1 MRLLQR
7 AQSLYFELAYSLTAE
22 NHLLDRLEA
31 FASVLEFFQVAAFI
45 FSPHYTAWNATDF
58 QNGLQIALLSLDQ
71 VGFDY
76 AYEVAILAML
86 LAFISLV
93 VQISRKG
100 GITQFRILQLARFL
114 VGVLGSF
121 MFMPIVENGIHATY
135 AYFVDGDT
143 TRTLTMLLVLDTTIV
158 VGLLVPTFAMAYLQG
173 PDYHRLTAFSHP
185 SSRQHV
191 LLLGSK
197 NFEISVFRQQGE
209 DTRRLDVLDIIR
221 YHYNYTEAMKHY
233 LAVLKWSRQF
243 WKVCS
248 QDRVAVDAL
257 GFIADQMQ
265 DHQTAALHHYRAL
278 LERFPSS
285 VAILRSYAAFIMDCV
300 NNEQLGEE
308 ILEFAERLEE
318 DRVTSVAPVPAV
330 RAPVSKAAAAA
341 APEAVGTV
349 GADDARSEHSA
360 SRYSSA
366 KSSDVMSSINAQSI
380 FDVASLDEQRNHVA
394 MATLTA
400 MRTAIRYSLIVL
412 VVLGM
417 LLYPLGTGFVSTVA
431 SSSQTIFDSGTLR
444 RYMNAGAQALRN
456 LHLGAL
462 STTNATTIAALQ
474 APVLTA
480 AKTVYTSLNTV
491 FYQTTQALDDQLVQY
506 LTTGTT
512 LTDKAFASIATKLSP
527 LSFMEFFY
535 LALYWGGLIA
545 PTTVATDTNVVWG
558 VVNSQPN
565 SFFDLIQGVVSAYQS
580 NYESNVRLRANALQ
594 IAALLATL
602 VPLLVFILF
611 FIPKWLRLR
620 RELEATTSLFGRIP
634 RKVAGIL
641 AADMKERI
649 QSKLE
654 SEGMIDVGGARAAGG
669 RLGSTGAGGGG
680 ESDHDL
686 DERAGTS
693 GKESHAHQTL
703 AMRVLLVYLG
713 AFILAL
719 VVVITFT
726 MCLVQP
732 IWMMFERGSL
742 VNYSGMRLSIVL
754 RIQYETLELTR
765 LPAGDPMQDVWKA
778 ALTDHLALLG
788 SVHSSVLYG
797 NSALGLPRTVGLV
810 PGADAATFAPSCSL
824 GIPCLSLDEAITFL
838 TTRVRL
844 IMQNPSG
851 ATWLD
856 LAQIAEI
863 ARLDGNFASRS
874 TVVRTAFMNMNQ
886 NTINAYQTAATAI
899 FASMFPLSLIVTYF
913 LVMTARTVRDR
924 IRRTRNILFQLPT
937 DTIQSVPAIRDY
949 LYHGT
954 IEAALPSSRS
964 SSSKDAKLAVAP
976 SPAAIDDAGSGN
988 APGRASAEFV
998 KYERPVW
1005 FSSRHSTW
1013 GEESLLT
1020 LPEVA
1025 ASYVKDDV
1033 LIVGCRF
1040 AILSNVHDPPVLP
1053 TSPLPDLFQSET
1065 FSDVTVLVHWHSHD
1079 TPTAFHVHRLVLAS
1093 QSTYFATLLYS
1104 PHFAEAH
1111 QPTVTLAHT
1120 DPLAFQR
1127 LLAFLYGRADT
1138 TRATLDDLEVC
1149 LATADRFG
1157 TDHWK
1162 PALMRDARQWIAD
1175 ATVWRVWALAVAY
1188 GSGVTAGQCAAYV
1201 AAHFARLARLVMAS
1215 ETVVVPRT
1223 VEVASPPPVVTADDD
1238 AMQDLTPAAQSVVP
1252 EPVANE
1258 AAAVSAPTVVA
1269 RRRAR
1274 TLTQDGGAGGVPHVQ
1289 HHVAVQHQTEPG
1301 VLGDISVDLMRAVL
1315 HADALNTDGEEQVFE
1330 FVAAWTKYHFGDVP
1344 TPAAGENTVL
1354 AAAAEADN
1362 ACTDVGRDEH
1372 DMDPPFVDAVTIT
1385 TGALALDSSSARCAS
1400 AASTIAPSMVTATAA
1415 ADDAAAAAIMSS
1427 LLPWV
1432 RFPTM
1437 HRQYLVDQVEQ
1448 TAHMMRWGVMKD
1460 LLLHAYKHHLFGGQ
1474 TGRSGATADAQDV
1487 SGAVQ
1492 ETRGG
1497 RRTWEACS
1505 TVPRARVMMSEEL
1518 AGDSE

>member
-22 NHLLDRLEA
+22 NHLLDRLES
-31 FASVLEFFQVAAFI
+31 FSTILEFFQIAAFI

-76 AYEVAILAML
+76 FYDVAILAML

-197 NFEISVFRQQGE
+197 VIMSVAYGLAPTDVFPFVLLACLLGHLVVSLYLPPYFSLVSNLIWAGQQTALIFGALCLSVLAHVSSLAGTGDDPSPLFWIATIGMIPAGALGGAVFFVRSRSLLSGLSVWTAATAWMRRGLRRILRRGPPVPRRASSSSAAKPALPEPSDVPPFSMLAHRTHAASLLHRCKYPLDVVFAANTLYVTFGEAAAAYILELLARGTKKWPESEVLAGTWIALAAALGDHSVQQKTYIQGLIRKTVAKRITALDTRFGFYSIIKNFEISVFRQQGE

-248 QDRVAVDAL
+248 QDRVAVDTL

-318 DRVTSVAPVPAV
+318 DRVTSVAPAAAV
-330 RAPVSKAAAAA
+330 RAPAAKAAATA
-341 APEAVGTV
+341 GTTESPV
-349 GADDARSEHSA
+349 DDARSEHSA

-394 MATLTA
+394 MTTLTA
-400 MRTAIRYSLIVL
+400 MRTAIRYSLVVL

-417 LLYPLGTGFVSTVA
+417 LLYPLGTGFVSTIA

-456 LHLGAL
+456 LHVGAA

-480 AKTVYTSLNTV
+480 AKTVYSSLNTV
-491 FYQTTQALDDQLVQY
+491 FYQTTHTLDDQLVQY
-506 LTTGTT
+506 LTTATT
-512 LTDKAFASIATKLSP
+512 LTDKAFASISTKLSP

-545 PTTVATDTNVVWG
+545 PTTVATDTTVVWG

-602 VPLLVFILF
+602 VPLLVFVLF

-620 RELEATTSLFGRIP
+620 RELEATTSLFARIP

-641 AADMKERI
+641 ATDMKERI

-654 SEGMIDVGGARAAGG
+654 SEGMIDVGGARTGG
-669 RLGSTGAGGGG
+669 RLGGTTGAGVG

-686 DERAGTS
+686 DERAGMS
-693 GKESHAHQTL
+693 GKDSRAHQTL

-713 AFILAL
+713 AFLLAL
-719 VVVITFT
+719 IVVIAFT

-765 LPAGDPMQDVWKA
+765 LPAGDPGRDVWKA
-778 ALTDHLALLG
+778 ALTEHLALLG

-797 NSALGLPRTVGLV
+797 NAALGLPRTVGLV

-863 ARLDGNFASRS
+863 ARLDGNFATRAS
-874 TVVRTAFMNMNQ
+874 TVRTAFMSMNE
-886 NTINAYQTAATAI
+886 NAINAYQTAATAI

-913 LVMTARTVRDR
+913 LIMTARSVRDR

-937 DTIQSVPAIRDY
+937 DTIETVPAIRDY
-949 LYHGT
+949 LYHGK
-954 IEAALPSSRS
+954 IEATVPPRSSSKETGAKSPAPAAAGGLVPLDDYDPCTDKRRGDLEVGGGTGIARRVSFKVRAPDEPAPAIVLDGTSDEEGGAGIVVQRRRSSLTDPGGRRASVGSASIAEASGTRSRS
-964 SSSKDAKLAVAP
+964 SWSS
-976 SPAAIDDAGSGN
+976 GSLGE
-988 APGRASAEFV
+988 GRMSMG
-998 KYERPVW
+998 
-1005 FSSRHSTW
+1005 SI
-1013 GEESLLT
+1013 GE
-1020 LPEVA
+1020 
-1025 ASYVKDDV
+1025 
-1033 LIVGCRF
+1033 
-1040 AILSNVHDPPVLP
+1040 
-1053 TSPLPDLFQSET
+1053 SE
-1065 FSDVTVLVHWHSHD
+1065 
-1079 TPTAFHVHRLVLAS
+1079 P
-1093 QSTYFATLLYS
+1093 
-1104 PHFAEAH
+1104 
-1111 QPTVTLAHT
+1111 
-1120 DPLAFQR
+1120 
-1127 LLAFLYGRADT
+1127 
-1138 TRATLDDLEVC
+1138 
-1149 LATADRFG
+1149 
-1157 TDHWK
+1157 
-1162 PALMRDARQWIAD
+1162 M
-1175 ATVWRVWALAVAY
+1175 
-1188 GSGVTAGQCAAYV
+1188 
-1201 AAHFARLARLVMAS
+1201 
-1215 ETVVVPRT
+1215 
-1223 VEVASPPPVVTADDD
+1223 
-1238 AMQDLTPAAQSVVP
+1238 
-1252 EPVANE
+1252 
-1258 AAAVSAPTVVA
+1258 
-1269 RRRAR
+1269 
-1274 TLTQDGGAGGVPHVQ
+1274 
-1289 HHVAVQHQTEPG
+1289 
-1301 VLGDISVDLMRAVL
+1301 VLGDA
-1315 HADALNTDGEEQVFE
+1315 GEERD
-1330 FVAAWTKYHFGDVP
+1330 WP
-1344 TPAAGENTVL
+1344 SAGSL
-1354 AAAAEADN
+1354 
-1362 ACTDVGRDEH
+1362 G
-1372 DMDPPFVDAVTIT
+1372 PPMQ
-1385 TGALALDSSSARCAS
+1385 AS
-1400 AASTIAPSMVTATAA
+1400 G
-1415 ADDAAAAAIMSS
+1415 
-1427 LLPWV
+1427 
-1432 RFPTM
+1432 
-1437 HRQYLVDQVEQ
+1437 E
-1448 TAHMMRWGVMKD
+1448 
-1460 LLLHAYKHHLFGGQ
+1460 
-1474 TGRSGATADAQDV
+1474 DV
-1487 SGAVQ
+1487 SVGQ
-1492 ETRGG
+1492 
-1497 RRTWEACS
+1497 
-1505 TVPRARVMMSEEL
+1505 
-1518 AGDSE
+1518 

>member
-31 FASVLEFFQVAAFI
+31 FSTILEFFQVAAFI
-45 FSPHYTAWNATDF
+45 FSPHYSEWNATDF
-58 QNGLQIALLSLDQ
+58 QTGLQIALLSLDH

-121 MFMPIVENGIHATY
+121 MFMPIVENGIHASY
-135 AYFVDGDT
+135 AYLVEGDT
-143 TRTLTMLLVLDTTIV
+143 HKRTLTMLLVLDTTIV

-191 LLLGSK
+191 LLLGSKVVMSVAYGLAPYTVFPFVLLACLLAHLVVSLYLPPYFSLISNLIWAGQQAALIFGALCLSVLAHVPSLAGTGDDPALLFWIATIGMIPAGALGGAVFFVRSRSLLSGLSVWTATTAWLRRGLRRLFRRGPPAPRRASSASAKPVPLPSDVPPFSMLAHRTHAASLLHRCKYPLDVVFAANTLYVTFGNEAGAYILELLARGTKKWPESEVLAGTWIALAAALGDHSVQQKTYIQGLIRKTVAKRITALDTRFGFYSIIK

-257 GFIADQMQ
+257 GFIADMMQ

-300 NNEQLGEE
+300 NNEELGEE

-318 DRVTSVAPVPAV
+318 DRVTSVAPAPAAV
-330 RAPVSKAAAAA
+330 RAPAAKAAAGA
-341 APEAVGTV
+341 APESA
-349 GADDARSEHSA
+349 ADDARSEHSA

-400 MRTAIRYSLIVL
+400 MRAAIRYSLVVL

-431 SSSQTIFDSGTLR
+431 SSSQTIFNSGTLR

-456 LHLGAL
+456 LQLGAA

-491 FYQTTQALDDQLVQY
+491 FYQTTHSLDDQLVQY

-527 LSFMEFFY
+527 LAFMEFFY
-535 LALYWGGLIA
+535 LALYWAGLIS
-545 PTTVATDTNVVWG
+545 PTSVATDSNVAWG
-558 VVNSQPN
+558 IANSQPN
-565 SFFDLIQGVVSAYQS
+565 SFFDMIQGIVAAYQS

-602 VPLLVFILF
+602 VPLLVFVLF

-620 RELEATTSLFGRIP
+620 RELEATTSLFARIP
-634 RKVAGIL
+634 RKVAGVL

-654 SEGMIDVGGARAAGG
+654 SEGMIDVGGARAGG
-669 RLGSTGAGGGG
+669 RFGTTGAGA
-680 ESDHDL
+680 ELDHDL
-686 DERAGTS
+686 DDRAGAS

-719 VVVITFT
+719 VVVIAFT
-726 MCLVQP
+726 MCLVEP

-754 RIQYETLELTR
+754 RIQYETLELAR
-765 LPAGDPMQDVWKA
+765 LPAGDPMRDVWKA

-788 SVHSSVLYG
+788 SVHNSVLYG
-797 NSALGLPRTVGLV
+797 NAALGLPRTVGLV

-863 ARLDGNFASRS
+863 ARLDGNFAMRS
-874 TVVRTAFMNMNQ
+874 TAVRTAFLSMNQ
-886 NTINAYQTAATAI
+886 DTIDTYQAAATAI

-913 LVMTARTVRDR
+913 LIMTATTVRDR

-937 DTIQSVPAIRDY
+937 DTIQGVPAIRDY

-954 IEAALPSSRS
+954 IEAALPSRS
-964 SSSKDAKLAVAP
+964 SSAKDLGANSPATAAVTVAP
-976 SPAAIDDAGSGN
+976 LD
-988 APGRASAEFV
+988 E
-998 KYERPVW
+998 Y
-1005 FSSRHSTW
+1005 
-1013 GEESLLT
+1013 
-1020 LPEVA
+1020 
-1025 ASYVKDDV
+1025 
-1033 LIVGCRF
+1033 
-1040 AILSNVHDPPVLP
+1040 DPC
-1053 TSPLPDLFQSET
+1053 
-1065 FSDVTVLVHWHSHD
+1065 
-1079 TPTAFHVHRLVLAS
+1079 TADKR
-1093 QSTYFATLLYS
+1093 
-1104 PHFAEAH
+1104 
-1111 QPTVTLAHT
+1111 
-1120 DPLAFQR
+1120 R
-1127 LLAFLYGRADT
+1127 
-1138 TRATLDDLEVC
+1138 DLEV
-1149 LATADRFG
+1149 G
-1157 TDHWK
+1157 
-1162 PALMRDARQWIAD
+1162 
-1175 ATVWRVWALAVAY
+1175 
-1188 GSGVTAGQCAAYV
+1188 GGAG
-1201 AAHFARLARLVMAS
+1201 
-1215 ETVVVPRT
+1215 
-1223 VEVASPPPVVTADDD
+1223 
-1238 AMQDLTPAAQSVVP
+1238 
-1252 EPVANE
+1252 
-1258 AAAVSAPTVVA
+1258 VA
-1269 RRRAR
+1269 RRVSFNVRA
-1274 TLTQDGGAGGVPHVQ
+1274 QDAPAPTIVLDGASDEEGAVVVVQ
-1289 HHVAVQHQTEPG
+1289 
-1301 VLGDISVDLMRAVL
+1301 R
-1315 HADALNTDGEEQVFE
+1315 
-1330 FVAAWTKYHFGDVP
+1330 
-1344 TPAAGENTVL
+1344 
-1354 AAAAEADN
+1354 
-1362 ACTDVGRDEH
+1362 R
-1372 DMDPPFVDAVTIT
+1372 
-1385 TGALALDSSSARCAS
+1385 R
-1400 AASTIAPSMVTATAA
+1400 
-1415 ADDAAAAAIMSS
+1415 SS
-1427 LLPWV
+1427 LTDP
-1432 RFPTM
+1432 
-1437 HRQYLVDQVEQ
+1437 
-1448 TAHMMRWGVMKD
+1448 
-1460 LLLHAYKHHLFGGQ
+1460 
-1474 TGRSGATADAQDV
+1474 
-1487 SGAVQ
+1487 
-1492 ETRGG
+1492 GG
-1497 RRTWEACS
+1497 RRGSAGSASTGEGGGTRTRSTWSSGSLGMMESVGESEPMVAGEEGEEERERDWPS
-1505 TVPRARVMMSEEL
+1505 AGSLGPPMQASDEDVRVGE
-1518 AGDSE
+1518 